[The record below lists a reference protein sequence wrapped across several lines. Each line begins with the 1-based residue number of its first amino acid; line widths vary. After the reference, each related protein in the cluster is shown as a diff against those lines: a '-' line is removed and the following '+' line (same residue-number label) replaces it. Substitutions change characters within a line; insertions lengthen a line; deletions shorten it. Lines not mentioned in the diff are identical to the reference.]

1 MPRSKAR
8 VPSERAIRAM
18 LDKYAC
24 PVAYHEVRTR
34 FLGSIACP
42 DSGVKP
48 MAVVEALWGGEL
60 PPFDSLDDLNE
71 LLGVLV
77 MGLWNALTAH
87 QDPKVPF
94 RAFRV
99 PLEPTMANLGNF
111 GMVRAQEIEGFV
123 DGLFNGKDEAGLP
136 ERAHEAVTHLGEIR
150 AMMAGLPELARREAN
165 QPYDREQIKRTIQN
179 LCAMTEIMEAEIHAA
194 VLACKQVRVQ
204 TLPGVTAPWPT
215 QH

>member
-18 LDKYAC
+18 LDRYAC
-24 PVAYHEVRTR
+24 PVAYHAVRTR
-34 FLGSIACP
+34 ILGSIACP

-48 MAVVEALWGGEL
+48 MAVIEALWGGEL
-60 PPFDSLDDLNE
+60 PPFDSIDDLNE

-77 MGLWNALTAH
+77 MGLWNQLTVH
-87 QDPKVPF
+87 QNPQVPF
-94 RAFRV
+94 RAVQV
-99 PLEPTMANLGNF
+99 PLEPTMANLGNL

-123 DGLFNGKDEAGLP
+123 EALFNGEDEAGLP

-150 AMMAGLPELARREAN
+150 AMMAGIPDLAQRTAN
-165 QPYDREQIKRTIQN
+165 QPYDREQIKRTITN
-179 LCAMTEIMEAEIHAA
+179 LCATTEIMEAEIHAA
-194 VLACKQVRVQ
+194 VLACKQARAQ
-204 TLPGVTAPWPT
+204 TLPGLTAPWPT

>member
-1 MPRSKAR
+1 M
-8 VPSERAIRAM
+8 
-18 LDKYAC
+18 
-24 PVAYHEVRTR
+24 
-34 FLGSIACP
+34 
-42 DSGVKP
+42 
-48 MAVVEALWGGEL
+48 
-60 PPFDSLDDLNE
+60 
-71 LLGVLV
+71 
-77 MGLWNALTAH
+77 
-87 QDPKVPF
+87 PF

>member
-18 LDKYAC
+18 LDRYAC
-24 PVAYHEVRTR
+24 PVAYHGVRTR
-34 FLGSIACP
+34 ILGSIACP
-42 DSGVKP
+42 DPAVKP
-48 MAVVEALWGGEL
+48 MAVIEALWGGEL
-60 PPFDSLDDLNE
+60 PPFDNIDDLNE

-77 MGLWNALTAH
+77 MGLWNELTAH
-87 QDPKVPF
+87 QDPKAPF
-94 RAFRV
+94 RVVKV

-123 DGLFNGKDEAGLP
+123 EGLFNGKDEAGLP

-150 AMMAGLPELARREAN
+150 AMMAGLPDLVERTAN
-165 QPYDREQIKRTIQN
+165 KPYDREQIKRTIEN

-194 VLACKQVRVQ
+194 VIACKQARAQ
-204 TLPGVTAPWPT
+204 TLPGLTAPWPT
-215 QH
+215 KH

>member
-42 DSGVKP
+42 DSGLKP

-60 PPFDSLDDLNE
+60 PPFHSLDDLNE

-77 MGLWNALTAH
+77 MGLWNELTAH

-123 DGLFNGKDEAGLP
+123 EGLFNGKDEAGLP
-136 ERAHEAVTHLGEIR
+136 ERAHEAITYLGEIR
-150 AMMAGLPELARREAN
+150 SMMAGIQELVRRTAN
-165 QPYDREQIKRTIQN
+165 EPFDREQIKSTIQN
-179 LCAMTEIMEAEIHAA
+179 LIAMTEIMEAEIHAA
-194 VLACKQVRVQ
+194 VLAFQRSRVQ
-204 TLPGVTAPWPT
+204 KLPGLTAPWPT
-215 QH
+215 RH